1 MKKIL
6 VAALFAFAVVVAAPA
21 RAGDCEN
28 CKNCPSKMA
37 SKEGDKKPAC
47 GCPGGDGK
55 ECKCKEGCK
64 CGHCAAGAHKHGEE
78 KKG

>member
-6 VAALFAFAVVVAAPA
+6 LAALFAFAVVAAAPA
-21 RAGDCEN
+21 SAECGN

-37 SKEGDKKPAC
+37 SEKKDEKAAC
-47 GCPGGDGK
+47 ACPGGEGK

-64 CGHCAAGAHKHGEE
+64 CGHCAAGHKHEE
-78 KKG
+78 KKS